1 MIQINFKEIYIE
13 NFLSA
18 GNSPLKIDFSSGMN
32 AISGFNRDE
41 NDIKNGV
48 RKINDSRCVVL

>member
-1 MIQINFKEIYIE
+1 MIQINFKEINIE

-18 GNSPLKIDFSSGMN
+18 GNEPLNIKFSTGMN
-32 AISGFNRDE
+32 TISGFNRDE

-48 RKINDSRCVVL
+48 RKINGT

>member
-1 MIQINFKEIYIE
+1 MIRINFKEINIK

-18 GNSPLKIDFSSGMN
+18 GNESLNIKFSTGMN
-32 AISGFNRDE
+32 TISGFNRDE

-48 RKINDSRCVVL
+48 RKVNDT

>member
-1 MIQINFKEIYIE
+1 MIRVNFKEINIE

-18 GNSPLKIDFSSGMN
+18 GKEPLNIKFSSGMN
-32 AISGFNRDE
+32 TITGFNRDE

-48 RKINDSRCVVL
+48 REVHDT